1 MAEESQDQMA
11 DESEKV
17 RELTA
22 EVKLLRAT
30 VEAAQTRDTSANR
43 DRIRL
48 VAEIVIAVAAIVFL
62 FFEMRHQRTVITQ
75 QRTQIE
81 QQASDT
87 LIVRRAQLL
96 NTIYDCKET
105 ETEPEATDSE
115 PACRPKANLR
125 ARQEAVLAF
134 VKIELDRGVDAD
146 LSDADLSDADLRG
159 ADLRGTDPTGGA
171 NLGGVR
177 LRGADLS
184 DADLIDAKLRGANL
198 YDANL
203 RGANLY
209 DADLTGARLRR
220 ANLSGATLRRADLIG
235 ADLEDANLE
244 GADLE
249 GADLSIARNLT
260 QEQINS
266 ADGNAE
272 TKLPEGLKRPDHWK

>member
-11 DESEKV
+11 DESTAV

-22 EVKLLRAT
+22 EVELLRAT

-43 DRIRL
+43 DRARL
-48 VAEIVIAVAAIVFL
+48 VTEIVIAVGAIASAVFL
-62 FFEMRHQRTVITQ
+62 FLEMRQQRTVIAQ

-96 NTIYDCKET
+96 NTIYDCEV
-105 ETEPEATDSE
+105 EESAVAAGVQATDLE
-115 PACRPKANLR
+115 LACRPKANLR

-134 VKIELDRGVDAD
+134 VKIEQDRGVDAD
-146 LSDADLSDADLRG
+146 LSHAKLSRADLFDADLTGAYLTSADLSHAKLRGAKLRGAHLFDADLRG
-159 ADLRGTDPTGGA
+159 ADLEGADLTGTWGPYAD
-171 NLGGVR
+171 
-177 LRGADLS
+177 LRGADLE
-184 DADLIDAKLRGANL
+184 GAH
-198 YDANL
+198 
-203 RGANLY
+203 
-209 DADLTGARLRR
+209 
-220 ANLSGATLRRADLIG
+220 LIG
-235 ADLEDANLE
+235 ADLKGADLE

-260 QEQINS
+260 QEQLNE
-266 ADGNAE
+266 AQGNAE